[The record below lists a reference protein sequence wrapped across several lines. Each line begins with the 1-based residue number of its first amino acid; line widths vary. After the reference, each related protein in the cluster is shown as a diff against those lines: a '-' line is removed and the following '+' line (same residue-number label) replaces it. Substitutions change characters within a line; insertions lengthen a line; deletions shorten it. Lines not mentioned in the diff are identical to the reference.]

1 MTLQKTSR
9 GSTSLCESPI
19 ILRRTSP
26 KNTRDGTATLIGRNN
41 PKRKPRQLRSWR
53 STYSHESEEAEVFTL
68 HHVANLYL
76 QFPEYQLQ
84 PLPDT
89 NPRLEGVRWK
99 QYHAALGPTLEHMP
113 QKSWDIVKEE
123 KADDMIHVLEF
134 PYNGEPPRVCQ
145 KPEMAEFDPYL

>member
-1 MTLQKTSR
+1 M
-9 GSTSLCESPI
+9 
-19 ILRRTSP
+19 
-26 KNTRDGTATLIGRNN
+26 
-41 PKRKPRQLRSWR
+41 
-53 STYSHESEEAEVFTL
+53 FTL

-89 NPRLEGVRWK
+89 NPRLEGVRWR